1 MSNTEDIM
9 KEVDQ
14 ILTEFGECTELICD
28 INVLSLPLPL
38 QVKLLN
44 EYTRLT
50 AAIKSYNTTI
60 KEVVVI
66 DAMLKNN

>member
-14 ILTEFGECTELICD
+14 ILTEFGECTELIRD
-28 INVLSLPLPL
+28 INVLSLPFPL
-38 QVKLLN
+38 QVKLIN
-44 EYTRLT
+44 EYARLT

-66 DAMLKNN
+66 DTMLKNN

>member
-1 MSNTEDIM
+1 MSNPEDIM

-14 ILTEFGECTELICD
+14 ILTEFGECTELIRD
-28 INVLSLPLPL
+28 INILSLPFPL
-38 QVKLLN
+38 QVKLFN
-44 EYTRLT
+44 EYARLT

-66 DAMLKNN
+66 DAILKNN

>member
-1 MSNTEDIM
+1 MNNPEDIM
-9 KEVDQ
+9 KEIDQ
-14 ILTEFGECTELICD
+14 ILTEFGECTELIRD
-28 INVLSLPLPL
+28 INILSLPFPL

>member
-1 MSNTEDIM
+1 MSNLEDIM
-9 KEVDQ
+9 KEIDQ
-14 ILTEFGECTELICD
+14 ILTEFGECTELARD
-28 INVLSLPLPL
+28 INISSLPFPL

-44 EYTRLT
+44 EYTRLI

-60 KEVVVI
+60 KEAVVI

>member
-1 MSNTEDIM
+1 MSDSEDLM
-9 KEVDQ
+9 KEIDQ
-14 ILTEFGECTELICD
+14 ILTEFGECTELIRD
-28 INVLSLPLPL
+28 INILSLPFPL
-38 QVKLLN
+38 QVKLIN

>member
-1 MSNTEDIM
+1 MSNSEDLM
-9 KEVDQ
+9 KEVEQ
-14 ILTEFGECTELICD
+14 ILTEFGECTELIRD
-28 INVLSLPLPL
+28 INILSLPFPL
-38 QVKLLN
+38 QVKLIN
-44 EYTRLT
+44 EYARLT

>member
-1 MSNTEDIM
+1 MSDSEDLM
-9 KEVDQ
+9 KEIDQ
-14 ILTEFGECTELICD
+14 ILTEFGECGELICD
-28 INVLSLPLPL
+28 INILSLPFPL

-50 AAIKSYNTTI
+50 AAIKSFNTTI

>member
-1 MSNTEDIM
+1 MSNSEDIM

-14 ILTEFGECTELICD
+14 ILTEFGECTELIRD
-28 INVLSLPLPL
+28 INILSLPFPL

>member
-1 MSNTEDIM
+1 MSNPEDIM

-14 ILTEFGECTELICD
+14 ILTEFGECTELIRD
-28 INVLSLPLPL
+28 INILSLPFPL

-44 EYTRLT
+44 EYARLT

>member
-1 MSNTEDIM
+1 MSNTEDLM

-14 ILTEFGECTELICD
+14 ILTEFGECTELIRD
-28 INVLSLPLPL
+28 INILSLPLPL

-44 EYTRLT
+44 EYARLT

-66 DAMLKNN
+66 DTMLKNN

>member
-1 MSNTEDIM
+1 MSDSEDLM
-9 KEVDQ
+9 KEIDQ
-14 ILTEFGECTELICD
+14 ILTEFGECTELMRD
-28 INVLSLPLPL
+28 INILSLPFPL
-38 QVKLLN
+38 QVKLIN
-44 EYTRLT
+44 EYARLT

>member
-1 MSNTEDIM
+1 MSDSEDLM
-9 KEVDQ
+9 KEIDQ
-14 ILTEFGECTELICD
+14 ILTEFGECTELMRD
-28 INVLSLPLPL
+28 INILSLPFPL
-38 QVKLLN
+38 QVKSIN
-44 EYTRLT
+44 EYARLT

>member
-1 MSNTEDIM
+1 MSNPEDIM
-9 KEVDQ
+9 KEVEQ
-14 ILTEFGECTELICD
+14 ILTEFGECTELIRD
-28 INVLSLPLPL
+28 INILSLPFPL

>member
-1 MSNTEDIM
+1 MSNPEDIM

-14 ILTEFGECTELICD
+14 ILTEFGECTELIRD
-28 INVLSLPLPL
+28 INILSLPFPL

-50 AAIKSYNTTI
+50 AAIKSFNTTI

-66 DAMLKNN
+66 DTMLKNN

>member
-1 MSNTEDIM
+1 MSNAEDIM

-14 ILTEFGECTELICD
+14 ILTEFGECTELIRD
-28 INVLSLPLPL
+28 INILSLPLPL

>member
-1 MSNTEDIM
+1 MSNSEDIM

-14 ILTEFGECTELICD
+14 ILTEFGECTELIRD
-28 INVLSLPLPL
+28 INVLSLPFPL
-38 QVKLLN
+38 QVELIS
-44 EYTRLT
+44 EYARLT

>member
-1 MSNTEDIM
+1 MSDSEDLM
-9 KEVDQ
+9 KEIDQ
-14 ILTEFGECTELICD
+14 ILTEFGECTELLCD
-28 INVLSLPLPL
+28 INVLSLPFPL
-38 QVKLLN
+38 QVKLIN
-44 EYTRLT
+44 EYARLT

>member
-1 MSNTEDIM
+1 MSDSEDLM
-9 KEVDQ
+9 KEIDQ
-14 ILTEFGECTELICD
+14 ILTEFGECAELMRD
-28 INVLSLPLPL
+28 INILSLPFPL
-38 QVKLLN
+38 QVKLIN
-44 EYTRLT
+44 EYARLT

>member
-1 MSNTEDIM
+1 MSNPEDIM
-9 KEVDQ
+9 KEIDQ
-14 ILTEFGECTELICD
+14 ILTEFGECTELIRD
-28 INVLSLPLPL
+28 INILSLPFPL
-38 QVKLLN
+38 QVKLIN
-44 EYTRLT
+44 EFARLT

>member
-1 MSNTEDIM
+1 MSNPEDIM

-14 ILTEFGECTELICD
+14 ILTEFGECTELIRD
-28 INVLSLPLPL
+28 INILSLPLPL

>member
-14 ILTEFGECTELICD
+14 ILTEFGECTELIRD
-28 INVLSLPLPL
+28 INILSLPFPL
-38 QVKLLN
+38 QVKLIN
-44 EYTRLT
+44 EYTRLI

>member
-1 MSNTEDIM
+1 MSNPEDIM

-14 ILTEFGECTELICD
+14 ILTEFGECTELIRD
-28 INVLSLPLPL
+28 INILSLPFPL

-66 DAMLKNN
+66 DAMLKKN

>member
-1 MSNTEDIM
+1 MSNPEDIM

-14 ILTEFGECTELICD
+14 ILTEFGECTELIRD
-28 INVLSLPLPL
+28 INILSLPLPL

-66 DAMLKNN
+66 DTMLKNN

>member
-9 KEVDQ
+9 KEIDQ
-14 ILTEFGECTELICD
+14 ILTEFGECTELIRD
-28 INVLSLPLPL
+28 INILSLPFPL
-38 QVKLLN
+38 QVKLIN
-44 EYTRLT
+44 EFARLT

>member
-1 MSNTEDIM
+1 MSDSEDLM
-9 KEVDQ
+9 KEIDQ
-14 ILTEFGECTELICD
+14 ILTEFGECAELMRVRNI
-28 INVLSLPLPL
+28 LSLPFPL
-38 QVKLLN
+38 QVKLIN
-44 EYTRLT
+44 EYARLT

>member
-1 MSNTEDIM
+1 MSDLEDLM
-9 KEVDQ
+9 KEIDQ
-14 ILTEFGECTELICD
+14 ILTEFGKCAELICD
-28 INVLSLPLPL
+28 INILSLPFPL

-50 AAIKSYNTTI
+50 AAIKSFNTTI

>member
-1 MSNTEDIM
+1 MSNPEDIM

-14 ILTEFGECTELICD
+14 ILTEFGECTELIRD
-28 INVLSLPLPL
+28 INILSLPFPL

-66 DAMLKNN
+66 DAILKNN